1 MLSNVERLFMGLLAI
16 CMSLEKFLFMSSA
29 HFLIEFFGF
38 LFCVF
43 PVLNCM
49 SCLHALE
56 INSFLVA

>member
-1 MLSNVERLFMGLLAI
+1 
-16 CMSLEKFLFMSSA
+16 MSSEKFLFMSSA

-38 LFCVF
+38 FVLFCVF

-56 INSFLVA
+56 INSLLVA